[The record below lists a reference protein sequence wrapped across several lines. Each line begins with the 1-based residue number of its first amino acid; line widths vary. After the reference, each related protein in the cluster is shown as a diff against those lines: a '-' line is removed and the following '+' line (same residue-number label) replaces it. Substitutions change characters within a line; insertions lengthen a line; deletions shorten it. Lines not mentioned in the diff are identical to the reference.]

1 MSPSSN
7 SRWHLETLEG
17 CQLAIAG
24 YPLFH
29 YDARTGGGPAEAL
42 EPAGSGEDPGLQ
54 LQFDREQLQIPPLN
68 RRTTRLLG
76 VPLPPGLSI
85 AILPKALGGEVNR
98 QTGVVQLR
106 FEAAF
111 RFRVQW
117 AGGCLLAPPDLT
129 VVTTLSSQGCTS
141 QRHQRRGEAL
151 GRDGFCTLV
160 GVAEVPRC
168 GAPWLDRFLGLPDE
182 ALAVLRCRLS
192 PIPAP

>member
-1 MSPSSN
+1 LSPSCN
-7 SRWHLETLEG
+7 SGWHLETLEG

-29 YDARTGGGPAEAL
+29 YDARAGGGPAEAV
-42 EPAGSGEDPGLQ
+42 EQAGSGGDPVLQ

-68 RRTTRLLG
+68 RHTTRLLG

-85 AILPKALGGEVNR
+85 SILPKALGGEVNR

-111 RFRVQW
+111 RFRVHW
-117 AGGCLLAPPDLT
+117 AGRCLLAPPDLT
-129 VVTTLSSQGCTS
+129 VMTTLSSQGCIS
-141 QRHQRRGEAL
+141 QRHRRRGDAL
-151 GRDGFCTLV
+151 SGDGLCTLV

-168 GAPWLDRFLGLPDE
+168 GAPWLDCFLGLPDE

-192 PIPAP
+192 AIQAP